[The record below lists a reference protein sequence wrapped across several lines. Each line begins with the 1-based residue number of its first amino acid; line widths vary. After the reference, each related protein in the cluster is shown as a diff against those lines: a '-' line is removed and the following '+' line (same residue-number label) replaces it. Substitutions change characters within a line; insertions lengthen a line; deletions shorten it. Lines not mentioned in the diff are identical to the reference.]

1 MTSHSTAGTPARA
14 VPTPTGTVA
23 TPAVP
28 PTVPPDAPPDAPSA
42 VPPGVPPSA
51 PSHGPTG
58 EVPAAGQR
66 SATTAV
72 PRPGPARSAAP
83 TRGTL
88 LTAERVVTLG
98 RGRTRARALVIRG
111 SRVVWVGDDENDAP
125 PYRDR
130 LDLDGCVIGPAFVDA
145 HAHLTMSGLSL
156 GGLDLSEVDSGE
168 ELLRAVATYAG
179 QHTGRVIWG
188 HGLDPY
194 RFPDALPD
202 PDALSRAA
210 PGQAVYLA
218 RIDGHAGLIDR
229 TTLAAAPLARAEG
242 IELSDAG
249 ATGVIRREANHVVR
263 RWSVGAMSESELSAA
278 RRAAVEQAASL
289 GVASV
294 HEMGGPDIMGLA
306 DFDAWITGSWP
317 IEVVPYWSSLEVD
330 VPLER
335 DLRHVGGDVLLDG
348 SLGAHTA
355 ALLAPYSDAPSVTGH
370 LEYDDETVSRWFL
383 EATRAGLQ
391 TGVHAVGDAALAQVV
406 RCWRAVAHHLAAHG
420 DEEAIQRGR
429 HRIEHA
435 EVLSPEL
442 LDGIAELGLLIS
454 AQPGTQARWGGP
466 DGMYHARLGPE
477 RSAWANPFR
486 AVADRGIPIAFG
498 SDAIVTPMDPW
509 GIIHAAEH
517 HPEPRHS
524 VGRLEAVSM
533 SSLGGRTAARQD
545 RFVGI
550 VRAGMRAD
558 LAVFEGDPY
567 AAEDPRGARCVLTIV
582 QGRVAHGRAP
592 LPPAP
597 GT

>member
-1 MTSHSTAGTPARA
+1 MISHSTAGTPVRV
-14 VPTPTGTVA
+14 VPTA
-23 TPAVP
+23 TSVVSSSADPAAD
-28 PTVPPDAPPDAPSA
+28 TTQG
-42 VPPGVPPSA
+42 PPG
-51 PSHGPTG
+51 
-58 EVPAAGQR
+58 
-66 SATTAV
+66 ATTTAI
-72 PRPGPARSAAP
+72 PRPGPASAAAP

-88 LTAERVVTLG
+88 LTADRVVTLG
-98 RGRTRARALVIRG
+98 RGRTRARALVVRG
-111 SRVVWVGDDENDAP
+111 SRVVWVGDDEADAP

-156 GGLDLSEVDSGE
+156 GGLDLSEVSSGE

-194 RFPDALPD
+194 RFPDPLPD

-210 PGQAVYLA
+210 PGQAVYLS
-218 RIDGHAGLIDR
+218 RVDGHAGLIDR
-229 TTLAAAPLARAEG
+229 RTLSAAPLARAEG
-242 IELSDAG
+242 IELTDG
-249 ATGVIRREANHVVR
+249 RPTGVIRREANHVVR
-263 RWSVGAMSESELSAA
+263 RWSVGAMSESELSRA
-278 RRAAVEQAASL
+278 RRAAVGQAASL
-289 GVASV
+289 GIASV
-294 HEMGGPDIMGLA
+294 HEMGGPDIMGLS
-306 DFDAWITGSWP
+306 DFDAWVTGAWP

-348 SLGAHTA
+348 SIGAHTA
-355 ALLAPYSDAPSVTGH
+355 ALLSPYSDAPSVNGH
-370 LEYDDETVSRWFL
+370 LEYDDETLTRWFL

-406 RCWRAVAHHLAAHG
+406 RCWRAVADHLSAHG
-420 DEEAIQRGR
+420 DQDAIQRGR

-435 EVLSPEL
+435 EVLTPEL
-442 LDGIAELGLLIS
+442 LDDVAELDLLIS

-466 DGMYHARLGPE
+466 EGMYHARLGPE
-477 RSAWANPFR
+477 RSGWTNPFR
-486 AVADRGIPIAFG
+486 AMADRGIPIAFG
-498 SDAIVTPMDPW
+498 SDAYVTPMDPW
-509 GIIHAAEH
+509 GIVHAAEH

-545 RFVGI
+545 RFAGI

-567 AAEDPRGARCVLTIV
+567 AADDPRGTRCVLTIV
-582 QGRVAHGRAP
+582 QGRVAHGQAP
-592 LPPAP
+592 LPPAR
-597 GT
+597 GR

>member
-1 MTSHSTAGTPARA
+1 MISHSTGGTPLRV
-14 VPTPTGTVA
+14 VPTSTSA
-23 TPAVP
+23 TPTSAGPRADTSASP
-28 PTVPPDAPPDAPSA
+28 PVDTSA
-42 VPPGVPPSA
+42 SPPG
-51 PSHGPTG
+51 
-58 EVPAAGQR
+58 
-66 SATTAV
+66 SATTAI
-72 PRPGPARSAAP
+72 PRPGPASAAAP

-88 LTAERVVTLG
+88 LTADRVVTLG
-98 RGRTRARALVIRG
+98 RGRTRARALVVRG
-111 SRVVWVGDDENDAP
+111 SRVVWVGDDEADAP

-156 GGLDLSEVDSGE
+156 GGLDLSEVSSGD
-168 ELLRAVATYAG
+168 ELLRAVSTYAG

-210 PGQAVYLA
+210 PGQAVYLS
-218 RIDGHAGLIDR
+218 RVDGHAGLIDR
-229 TTLAAAPLARAEG
+229 RTLAAAPLARAEG
-242 IELSDAG
+242 IELTDAG
-249 ATGVIRREANHVVR
+249 PTGVIRREANHVVR
-263 RWSVGAMSESELSAA
+263 RWSVGAMSEYELGLA
-278 RRAAVEQAASL
+278 RRAAIEQAASL
-289 GVASV
+289 GIASI
-294 HEMGGPDIMGLA
+294 HEMGGPDIMGLT
-306 DFDAWITGSWP
+306 DFDAWVTGTWP
-317 IEVVPYWSSLEVD
+317 IDVVPYWSSLEVD

-355 ALLAPYSDAPSVTGH
+355 ALLAPYSDAPAVNGH
-370 LEYDDETVSRWFL
+370 LEYDDETLTRWFL

-406 RCWRAVAHHLAAHG
+406 RCWRAVGDHLAARG
-420 DEEAIQRGR
+420 DQDAIQRGR

-435 EVLSPEL
+435 EVLTPEL
-442 LDGIAELGLLIS
+442 LDDLAELGLLIS
-454 AQPGTQARWGGP
+454 AQPGTQTRWGGP
-466 DGMYHARLGPE
+466 EGMYGARLGPD
-477 RSAWANPFR
+477 RAKWTNPFR
-486 AVADRGIPIAFG
+486 AMADRGIPVAFG

-509 GIIHAAEH
+509 GIVHAAEH

-567 AAEDPRGARCVLTIV
+567 VADDPRGARCILTIV
-582 QGRVAHGRAP
+582 QGRVAHGQAP
-592 LPPAP
+592 LPPAR
-597 GT
+597 GL

>member
-1 MTSHSTAGTPARA
+1 VTSHNMAGSPVRA
-14 VPTPTGTVA
+14 APTSTGTVA
-23 TPAVP
+23 TPSVP
-28 PTVPPDAPPDAPSA
+28 PTVPPTVPADVPAVPPVAPSA
-42 VPPGVPPSA
+42 GRT
-51 PSHGPTG
+51 TG
-58 EVPAAGQR
+58 
-66 SATTAV
+66 ATTADDGARATVV
-72 PRPGPARSAAP
+72 PRPGPAPAAAP

-88 LTAERVVTLG
+88 LTADRVITLG

-130 LDLDGCVIGPAFVDA
+130 LDLHGCVIGPAFVDA

-156 GGLDLSEVDSGE
+156 GGLDLSEVHSGE

-188 HGLDPY
+188 HGLDPH

-202 PDALSRAA
+202 PDALSRVA
-210 PGQAVYLA
+210 PGQAVYLS

-242 IELSDAG
+242 IELTDAG
-249 ATGVIRREANHVVR
+249 PTGVIRREANHVVR
-263 RWSVGAMSESELSAA
+263 RWSVGAMSESELHAA
-278 RRAAVEQAASL
+278 RWAAVEQAASL

-294 HEMGGPDIMGLA
+294 HEMGGPDIMGLS
-306 DFDAWITGSWP
+306 DFDAWVTGSWP

-335 DLRHVGGDVLLDG
+335 DLRHVGGDLLLDG

-355 ALLAPYSDAPSVTGH
+355 ALLAPYSDAPSLSGH

-406 RCWRAVAHHLAAHG
+406 RCWRTVADHLAARG

-435 EVLSPEL
+435 EVLTPEL
-442 LDGIAELGLLIS
+442 LDDIAELGLLIS
-454 AQPGTQARWGGP
+454 AQPGTQTRWGGP
-466 DGMYHARLGPE
+466 DGMYRARLGPE
-477 RSAWANPFR
+477 RASWTNPFR
-486 AVADRGIPIAFG
+486 ALADRGIPIAFG

-517 HPEPRHS
+517 HSEPRHS

-567 AAEDPRGARCVLTIV
+567 AADDPRGARCVLTIV